1 MPGTSKTARRFRRRP
16 EARPEE
22 LLDAA
27 LTVFGERGYRATTLE
42 QVARAAGVSKGTV
55 YLYFASKD
63 DLFRAMV
70 EKNVIGMLELAEA
83 RAREHTG
90 TSAELLE
97 TMVRAMWRA
106 LSQSEMVCMT
116 RLVQSELPQ
125 FPEIQRY
132 YWENVI
138 QRHRRLLRTIVE
150 RGIASGEFRSEA
162 LAIVP
167 TMVPALMLHLNHV
180 RALFGGLD
188 PDAPTLEAQLESILS
203 LVFDGIRHR
212 PIAPSK
218 QKKG

>member
-1 MPGTSKTARRFRRRP
+1 MPEKPAPVGRFRRRP

-22 LLDAA
+22 LLEAA
-27 LTVFGERGYRATTLE
+27 LTVFGEQGYRATTLE
-42 QVARAAGVSKGTV
+42 EVAKRAGVSKGTI

-70 EKNVIGMLELAEA
+70 EKNVVAMIELAET
-83 RAREHTG
+83 RVREHTG
-90 TSAELLE
+90 TASALLDSMIR
-97 TMVRAMWRA
+97 TMWSA
-106 LSQSEMVCMT
+106 LSRSEMVCLT

-132 YWENVI
+132 YWEHVI

-150 RGIASGEFRSEA
+150 RGIASGEFRPET

-167 TMVPALMLHLNHV
+167 TMVPSLMVHLNHV

-188 PDAPTLEAQLESILS
+188 PDAPTPEAQVESILS
-203 LVFDGIRHR
+203 LVFEGIRQR
-212 PIAPSK
+212 PTASRRK
-218 QKKG
+218 QA

>member
-1 MPGTSKTARRFRRRP
+1 MPEKIALTRRFRRRP

-27 LTVFGERGYRATTLE
+27 LAVFGEQGYRATTLE
-42 QVARAAGVSKGTV
+42 EVARRAGVSKGTI

-70 EKNVIGMLELAEA
+70 EKNVIAMLELAEA

-90 TSAELLE
+90 TASDLLE
-97 TMVRAMWRA
+97 ALIRGMWHA
-106 LSQSEMVCMT
+106 LSRPEMVCLT

-132 YWENVI
+132 YWDHVI
-138 QRHRRLLRTIVE
+138 QRHRRLLRAIVE
-150 RGIASGEFRSEA
+150 RGIASGEFRPEA

-167 TMVPALMLHLNHV
+167 TMVPSLIVHLNHV

-188 PDAPTLEAQLESILS
+188 IDAPTPDAQVESILS
-203 LVFDGIRHR
+203 LVFDGIRSR
-212 PIAPSK
+212 PTSPRTRKA
-218 QKKG
+218 

>member
-1 MPGTSKTARRFRRRP
+1 MPRTPQPARRFRRRP

-27 LTVFGERGYRATTLE
+27 LTVFGERGFRATTLE
-42 QVARAAGVSKGTV
+42 EVAKAAGVSKGTV

-83 RAREHTG
+83 RVREHTG
-90 TSAELLE
+90 TAAELLE
-97 TMVRAMWRA
+97 LMIRSMWKA
-106 LSQSEMVCMT
+106 LSQSQMVCMT

-138 QRHRRLLRTIVE
+138 QRHRRVLRTIVE
-150 RGIASGEFRSEA
+150 GGIASGEFRPEA

-167 TMVPALMLHLNHV
+167 TMVPSLMVHLNHV

-188 PDAPTLEAQLESILS
+188 PDAPTPEAQVESILS
-203 LVFDGIRHR
+203 LVLDGIRQR
-212 PIAPSK
+212 RAA
-218 QKKG
+218 

>member
-1 MPGTSKTARRFRRRP
+1 MSAAPKTAQRFQRRP

-22 LLDAA
+22 LLDSA

-42 QVARAAGVSKGTV
+42 EVAKHAGVSKGTV

-70 EKNVIGMLELAEA
+70 EKNVIAMIESAEA
-83 RAREHTG
+83 RVREHTG
-90 TSAELLE
+90 SAAELLE
-97 TMVRAMWRA
+97 TMMRTMWA
-106 LSQSEMVCMT
+106 KLSKSQMVCVT

-138 QRHRRLLRTIVE
+138 VRHRRLLRAIVD
-150 RGIASGEFRSEA
+150 RGIASGEFRPEA
-162 LAIVP
+162 VAMVP
-167 TMVPALMLHLNHV
+167 TMVPALIVQLNHV

-188 PDAPTLEAQLESILS
+188 PDGPTPEDQIESILS
-203 LVFDGIRHR
+203 LVFDGIRQR
-212 PIAPSK
+212 PALA
-218 QKKG
+218 QE